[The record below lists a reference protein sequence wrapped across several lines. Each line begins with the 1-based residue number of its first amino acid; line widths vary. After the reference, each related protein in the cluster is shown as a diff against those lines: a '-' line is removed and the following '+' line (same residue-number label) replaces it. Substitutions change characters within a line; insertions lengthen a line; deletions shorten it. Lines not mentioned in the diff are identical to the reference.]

1 MSDYAAALGKMYTG
15 RDETK
20 EIVLHELFPC
30 GPNFFSDAD
39 DGHFDTPVTI
49 IDAEGNI
56 LAWYLPDVISS
67 DAHVRFYVLLLL
79 FLLMLAIREN
89 GLTASRV

>member
-20 EIVLHELFPC
+20 EAILQELFPH
-30 GPNFFSDAD
+30 GPKFFSDDD
-39 DGHFDTPVTI
+39 DGHFDTPVTVV
-49 IDAEGNI
+49 DAEGNI

-67 DAHVRFYVLLLL
+67 DAHV
-79 FLLMLAIREN
+79 
-89 GLTASRV
+89 